1 MGWIDPTADH
11 MDNFLS
17 RQYERDPS
25 PPRRQFFSGVVIA
38 RIKDDSS
45 SRTAASSWPL
55 NESELDYMGDTR
67 GWEKIEGLPAQPP
80 MASYKKDGIRLNF
93 WLSTGTVGSYLNHP
107 RQGKTQLFRRE
118 ISMSEA
124 SDIFNNPRQHTG
136 KGYHHK
142 NEKKVVQKRRIE
154 MVQESVHITH
164 EIISIHPKTASIS
177 GNVHNVAIPNQMVA
191 LQVVNGERELLR
203 DVRHV
208 LHRVLAFILS
218 SYLEIVYLATVHLSH

>member
-1 MGWIDPTADH
+1 MSMAEFYIENGIDPTDPDH

-93 WLSTGTVGSYLNHP
+93 WLSTGTVGSYLDHP

-142 NEKKVVQKRRIE
+142 NEKKVVPKKKNRNGPRIGPHYPRNHKHTSKDGIYFRKCAQCGNTKPNGSFTGSQRR
-154 MVQESVHITH
+154 
-164 EIISIHPKTASIS
+164 KGTASRCK
-177 GNVHNVAIPNQMVA
+177 AC
-191 LQVVNGERELLR
+191 VV
-203 DVRHV
+203 
-208 LHRVLAFILS
+208 
-218 SYLEIVYLATVHLSH
+218 